1 MGFIWTNTTLISEEY
16 DIPVKVPH
24 GVVQCRFLD
33 VLDFGVQLRT
43 TYNERCANNT
53 YLRHNFEITRVQ
65 TLAWKIEN
73 YYVVSDKVLC
83 VEVTIPLMEF
93 LHTKIDDV
101 KKAWLEMMSQ
111 VVSETPGF
119 DMSWEIEPR
128 GDDALVTI
136 KIAKEGV
143 LKDLTADET
152 RNMLSAVDALFD

>member
-1 MGFIWTNTTLISEEY
+1 LISEEY

-53 YLRHNFEITRVQ
+53 YLRHDFEITRVQ
-65 TLAWKIEN
+65 ALAWEVEN
-73 YYVVSDKVLC
+73 YYIVNDKVLC

-93 LHTKIDDV
+93 RHTKIDDV

-111 VVSETPGF
+111 VIMETRGF

-136 KIAKEGV
+136 KIAKAGV
-143 LKDLTADET
+143 LKDLTATET

>member
-1 MGFIWTNTTLISEEY
+1 
-16 DIPVKVPH
+16 
-24 GVVQCRFLD
+24 
-33 VLDFGVQLRT
+33 
-43 TYNERCANNT
+43 
-53 YLRHNFEITRVQ
+53 VQ

-111 VVSETPGF
+111 VVMETRGF

-136 KIAKEGV
+136 KIAKAGV
-143 LKDLTADET
+143 LKDLTATET

>member
-1 MGFIWTNTTLISEEY
+1 M
-16 DIPVKVPH
+16 
-24 GVVQCRFLD
+24 
-33 VLDFGVQLRT
+33 
-43 TYNERCANNT
+43 
-53 YLRHNFEITRVQ
+53 
-65 TLAWKIEN
+65 AWKIEN
-73 YYVVSDKVLC
+73 YYVVSDKVRC

-111 VVSETPGF
+111 VSKEEPGF

-136 KIAKEGV
+136 KIAKAGILENF
-143 LKDLTADET
+143 TATET

>member
-1 MGFIWTNTTLISEEY
+1 M
-16 DIPVKVPH
+16 
-24 GVVQCRFLD
+24 
-33 VLDFGVQLRT
+33 
-43 TYNERCANNT
+43 
-53 YLRHNFEITRVQ
+53 
-65 TLAWKIEN
+65 AWKIEN

-111 VVSETPGF
+111 VSKEEPGF

-136 KIAKEGV
+136 KIAKAGILENF
-143 LKDLTADET
+143 TATET